1 MNIIKRGLNK
11 KFDRNVPVRFYNY
24 YYPNFL
30 TDFHVYLS
38 SRYEIFHQMCR
49 NEF

>member
-11 KFDRNVPVRFYNY
+11 KFDVSIRFYNY

-30 TDFHVYLS
+30 TNFHIYLS
-38 SRYEIFHQMCR
+38 SCYEIFRQICR